1 MEAMD
6 LFEAAQY
13 HAKRARDLRR
23 VAAGAG
29 RTPAMRRLL
38 QGHAQTHEAM
48 VRSYASIVVIEACDA
63 RMSEATG
70 PRPVLG
76 SSVPVQ
82 ATWGE
87 HPEKA
92 ARHIAAET
100 AGEEMPRPFG
110 KG

>member
-1 MEAMD
+1 MVQGV
-6 LFEAAQY
+6 FEVAQC
-13 HAKRARDLRR
+13 HARRARDLRR
-23 VAAGAG
+23 IAAGRA
-29 RTPAMRRLL
+29 PAMRRLL
-38 QGHAQTHEAM
+38 QGHARAHEAM
-48 VRSYASIVVIEACDA
+48 VRAYASIVVIEACEA
-63 RMSEATG
+63 RMSDHASEATG

-110 KG
+110 S